1 MPEHQGLQNDLPRR
15 RLYLAVIY
23 GLQAVMGAALA
34 IPAAAQEQTRTKT
47 FEGPNVSGTQT
58 TTVNPE
64 TGTATRDREVTNLN
78 TGNTA
83 SSSAVRQRTETGS
96 TIGVVQTGP
105 QGNSRS
111 LQGERT
117 RTENGS
123 TFTGTATGRGGQTV
137 GLAGSRSRDGQGN
150 SQASQSVTN
159 SAGETL
165 AARQR
170 TTTRSEGQVSRNVTK
185 TRAPGVSR
193 PPRAR
198 RPRG

>member
-1 MPEHQGLQNDLPRR
+1 MIKTPLMIASL
-15 RLYLAVIY
+15 
-23 GLQAVMGAALA
+23 AALA
-34 IPAAAQEQTRTKT
+34 LAAPLGAQEQSRTKT
-47 FEGPNVSGTQT
+47 YEGPNVSGTQT

-78 TGNTA
+78 TGKTA
-83 SSSAVRQRTETGS
+83 TSSAERQRTETGS

-105 QGNSRS
+105 NGGTRS
-111 LQGERT
+111 LESERERT
-117 RTENGS
+117 EGGS
-123 TFTGTATGRGGQTV
+123 TFTGSATGRGGQTY

-159 SAGETL
+159 PAGETI
-165 AARQR
+165 AARGR
-170 TTTRSEGQVSRNVTK
+170 ATTRTDGQVNRTVTK
-185 TRAPGVSR
+185 TRAEGASR

>member
-1 MPEHQGLQNDLPRR
+1 MIKTPLM
-15 RLYLAVIY
+15 LAP
-23 GLQAVMGAALA
+23 LAALA
-34 IPAAAQEQTRTKT
+34 FALPAAAQDETRTRSY
-47 FEGPNVSGTQT
+47 EGPNASGSVT
-58 TTVNPE
+58 TTVNRE

-111 LQGERT
+111 LEGERV
-117 RTENGS
+117 RSDNGS
-123 TFTGTATGRGGQTV
+123 TFTGTATGRRGETY
-137 GLAGSRSRDGQGN
+137 GLSGSRSRDGQGN
-150 SQASQSVTN
+150 SAASQSVTN

-165 AARQR
+165 AARSR
-170 TTTRSEGQVSRNVTK
+170 VTARSDGQVSRSVTR
-185 TRAPGVSR
+185 TRAEGVSR

>member
-1 MPEHQGLQNDLPRR
+1 MFKTPLMIAS
-15 RLYLAVIY
+15 LAAI
-23 GLQAVMGAALA
+23 ALA
-34 IPAAAQEQTRTKT
+34 APLAAQEKSRTKT
-47 FEGPNVSGTQT
+47 YEGPNVTGTQT

-64 TGTATRDREVTNLN
+64 TGTATRDRAVTNVN

-83 SSSAVRQRTETGS
+83 TSSAVRQRTETGS

-105 QGNSRS
+105 NGGTRS
-111 LQGERT
+111 LEGERV
-117 RTENGS
+117 RTEGGS
-123 TFTGTATGRGGQTV
+123 TFAGTATGRGGETY

-159 SAGETL
+159 GAGETI
-165 AARQR
+165 AARDR
-170 TTTRSEGQVSRNVTK
+170 VTTRANGQVSTTINK
-185 TRAPGVSR
+185 TRTEGASR